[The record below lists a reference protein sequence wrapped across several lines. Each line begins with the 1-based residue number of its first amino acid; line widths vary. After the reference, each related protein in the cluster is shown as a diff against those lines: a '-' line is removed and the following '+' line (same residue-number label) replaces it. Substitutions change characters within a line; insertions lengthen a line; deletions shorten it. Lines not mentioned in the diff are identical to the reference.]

1 MTSVMVIELRKE
13 KVRKLERRKEVKK
26 LEGGQEEKVRRD
38 RKNSRFQTKPCIKSM
53 AVLLRKQEILN

>member
-1 MTSVMVIELRKE
+1 MTSVMVIKLRKE

-26 LEGGQEEKVRRD
+26 LEGSQEEKVRRE

-53 AVLLRKQEILN
+53 AGLLRKQGILN